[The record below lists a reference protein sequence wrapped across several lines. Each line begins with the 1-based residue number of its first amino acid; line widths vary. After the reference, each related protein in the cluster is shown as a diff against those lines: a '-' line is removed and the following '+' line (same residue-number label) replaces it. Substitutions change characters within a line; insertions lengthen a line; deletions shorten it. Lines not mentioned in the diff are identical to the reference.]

1 MRKICLTIVGLYLGL
16 LSAFSQN
23 ARQDSSGYRNR
34 TLKVEEV
41 NLVSGYYHQEGDHA
55 AVTGGIGSQQLTNI
69 ATSIDVRLSRYDKKD
84 RKHSL
89 LFDVGVDHYTSASS
103 DKIDPN
109 TISSASMSDNR
120 IYPSASWSVENEA
133 KGTTLGAGL
142 SFSSEYDYTSFG
154 GNLSFAKKTKD
165 RSGEFSIKAQLYLD
179 DVSLL
184 RPVELRNSNP
194 VPGDEDNNGHAS
206 RNSYSASLSYSQ
218 IINQRLQVM
227 FLLDVAYQE
236 GYLGLPFYRVYFK
249 DNSVHIEH
257 LPDTRFKI
265 PIGFRANYFMG
276 DKLIIR
282 GFYRYYQD
290 DWGLKAHT
298 FDIETPVKLTPF
310 FSITPFYRFYTQ
322 QAVDHFAPYQVH
334 TAADKYFTSNYDL
347 AKFNSHFAGAGFR
360 AAPPKGV
367 LGIRHFNMVE
377 IRYGH
382 YHRSNSMNSNSV
394 SMNLRFK

>member
-334 TAADKYFTSNYDL
+334 TRCRQIFHQQL
-347 AKFNSHFAGAGFR
+347 
-360 AAPPKGV
+360 
-367 LGIRHFNMVE
+367 
-377 IRYGH
+377 
-382 YHRSNSMNSNSV
+382 
-394 SMNLRFK
+394 